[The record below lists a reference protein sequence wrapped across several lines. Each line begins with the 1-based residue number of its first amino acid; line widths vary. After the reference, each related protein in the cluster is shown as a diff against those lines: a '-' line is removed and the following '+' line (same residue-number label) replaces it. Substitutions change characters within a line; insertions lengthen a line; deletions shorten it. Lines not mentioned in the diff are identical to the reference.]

1 MNIKYSKNFSLMNKS
16 SDMMTLYGEMA
27 NFKNVGNG
35 PKVQIVVES
44 HLLACKGPDLGKNL
58 NFLRL
63 GYIE

>member
-1 MNIKYSKNFSLMNKS
+1 MNKS